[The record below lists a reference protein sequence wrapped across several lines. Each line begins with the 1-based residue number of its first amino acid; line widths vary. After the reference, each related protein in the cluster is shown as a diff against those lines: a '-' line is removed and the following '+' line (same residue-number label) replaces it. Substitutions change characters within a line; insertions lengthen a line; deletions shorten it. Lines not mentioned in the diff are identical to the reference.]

1 MRKAAALG
9 RAERS
14 PQTSGSSTRRSEG
27 HCAKQTRGLSLHP
40 RLRIKTGGVTHLLPV
55 AFAASCRS
63 PAYLRVRLVVIK
75 IHPGVRRSVD
85 SRPGLLDFH

>member
-1 MRKAAALG
+1 MRKAGALG

-27 HCAKQTRGLSLHP
+27 HCANRQESVAPP
-40 RLRIKTGGVTHLLPV
+40 RLRVKTGGVTHLLLA

-63 PAYLRVRLVVIK
+63 PAYLRVRLVVSK